1 MSSTI
6 NTCQGAYSKASLHL
20 CEIQKPSPRAL
31 ISHPQKLNGCTS
43 TSITLTVNGFSVTVE
58 AACTILLIL
67 IGFVSNDDPAPLL
80 TTISIG
86 QPIFMS
92 MKSTEHSLSTSSTV
106 RATVSGYGPHICTPN
121 KSSDGCR
128 RSKAHSEACPYMN
141 EYENIIRKDLT
152 KKIKLAITY

>member
-6 NTCQGAYSKASLHL
+6 NTCQGAYSKASFHL

-92 MKSTEHSLSTSSTV
+92 MKV
-106 RATVSGYGPHICTPN
+106 N
-121 KSSDGCR
+121 
-128 RSKAHSEACPYMN
+128 
-141 EYENIIRKDLT
+141 
-152 KKIKLAITY
+152 